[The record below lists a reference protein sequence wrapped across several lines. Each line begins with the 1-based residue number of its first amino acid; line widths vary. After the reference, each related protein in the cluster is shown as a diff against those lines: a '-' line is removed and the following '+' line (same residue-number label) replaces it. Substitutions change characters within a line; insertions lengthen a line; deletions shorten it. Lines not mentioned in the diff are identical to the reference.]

1 MLRTGIFLLL
11 VAINFAAL
19 GQAESAKRKRNFNT
33 VNSVALKEFDPV
45 SYFQG
50 RPLKGTS
57 KFEYNHEGIFYYFA
71 SEANRE
77 EFKKSPEKYEP
88 MYGGWCAYTLA
99 TTGERVK
106 IQPTSY
112 KVSGNKLYLFYNFSN
127 DNRMLKWTP
136 AEEKKLKAAADKAW
150 ARSMH

>member
-1 MLRTGIFLLL
+1 MVRFSLI
-11 VAINFAAL
+11 AIVFAISFSSF

-33 VNSVALKEFDPV
+33 VNYVALKEFDPV

-50 RPLKGTS
+50 KPAKGTS

-77 EFKKSPEKYEP
+77 EFKKNPEKYEP

-99 TTGERVK
+99 TSGERVK
-106 IQPTSY
+106 VQPTSY

-127 DNRMLKWTP
+127 DNRMVKWTP
-136 AEEKKLKAAADKAW
+136 SEEKKLKAAADKAW
-150 ARSMH
+150 ARTMH